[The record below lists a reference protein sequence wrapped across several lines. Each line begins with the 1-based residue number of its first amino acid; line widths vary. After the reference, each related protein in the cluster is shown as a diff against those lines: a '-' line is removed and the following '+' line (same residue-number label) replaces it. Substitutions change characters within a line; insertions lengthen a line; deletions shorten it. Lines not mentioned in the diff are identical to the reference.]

1 MTERS
6 IAHGTFVIE
15 RTYPAAPARVFR
27 AWADPAIKKRWFGA
41 GNDTKEFDFREGGRE
56 YAEGSMGADTYSFDV
71 HYQDIVENNRIVY
84 SYHMGIN
91 GERISV
97 SVAAIELF
105 AEGTGTRMTV
115 TEHGCFL
122 DGLDNLAQRQAG
134 TEQLVD
140 ALGAELARQSAN

>member
-15 RTYPAAPARVFR
+15 RTYPADPARVFR
-27 AWADPAIKKRWFGA
+27 AWADPDIKKRWFGA

-56 YAEGSMGADTYSFDV
+56 YAAGSMGADTYSFDV
-71 HYQDIVENNRIVY
+71 RYQDIVENNRIIY
-84 SYHMGIN
+84 SYQMSIN
-91 GERISV
+91 GKRISV

>member
-15 RTYPAAPARVFR
+15 RTYSADPARVFR

-56 YAEGSMGADTYSFDV
+56 YAEGSMGTGTYSFDV
-71 HYQDIVENNRIVY
+71 RYQDIVENNRIIY
-84 SYHMGIN
+84 SYQMSIN
-91 GERISV
+91 GKRIST

-105 AEGTGTRMTV
+105 AEGAGTRMTV